1 MKMACFLM
9 DNYQKELLKNKFD
22 DIQIFNGPL
31 DNKNINQVL
40 DAEILVSRPKGI
52 DLKFDNVVLSKFKK
66 LKFICSMSTGFD
78 HIDLDYC
85 NKNEIVVSNVPSYA
99 ESSVAEQTFAL
110 ILAISRKI
118 PQSIKTLS
126 NRNNSNHLTGFDL
139 KGKTMGVIGSGKIGL
154 EVIKIAKGFGMK
166 VIAYDVVKNENAR
179 KELDF
184 EYIELD
190 DLLRVSEIVSI
201 HAPYNKHTFHLL
213 NKDNLA
219 IIKKGAV
226 MINTSRGELID
237 SKALYSS
244 LCSGK
249 ISFAGLDVLERDS
262 RYNQKFLKMKNVFV
276 TPHNSAN
283 TIESK
288 KRVLDE
294 TIENI
299 SEFIKGRKRNIL

>member
-126 NRNNSNHLTGFDL
+126 NRNNSNHL
-139 KGKTMGVIGSGKIGL
+139 
-154 EVIKIAKGFGMK
+154 
-166 VIAYDVVKNENAR
+166 
-179 KELDF
+179 
-184 EYIELD
+184 
-190 DLLRVSEIVSI
+190 
-201 HAPYNKHTFHLL
+201 
-213 NKDNLA
+213 
-219 IIKKGAV
+219 
-226 MINTSRGELID
+226 
-237 SKALYSS
+237 
-244 LCSGK
+244 
-249 ISFAGLDVLERDS
+249 
-262 RYNQKFLKMKNVFV
+262 
-276 TPHNSAN
+276 
-283 TIESK
+283 
-288 KRVLDE
+288 
-294 TIENI
+294 
-299 SEFIKGRKRNIL
+299 